1 MKSCKQIQ
9 CIIYPYL
16 DGELGAQE
24 NLEVEAHVLE
34 CQECND
40 ILQEQKR
47 FLNML
52 HSSSLRE
59 KGPEELRER
68 IARQLKPRRGL
79 QSSLRLMFTPRR
91 AFGLAA
97 ALILFFVA
105 VTTTL
110 LPRGVS
116 QPFIQNTVAEHE
128 GFLNGEEQL
137 DFVTNDPDALAQW
150 LQERIGV
157 ATTFPAFDDE
167 NVVLVGARISRYKGL
182 PIGLVSYRVHEVPV
196 TLMVALKTPDT
207 DIETPDYNFV
217 DDRRI
222 NFMTV
227 DDFNVV
233 SWSVCANNFALVSS
247 LPSQGREGCSVCH
260 ANGSG
265 LIDLSAFYSK
275 T

>member
-1 MKSCKQIQ
+1 MKSCKRIQ
-9 CIIYPYL
+9 SLLYPYL
-16 DGELGAQE
+16 DGELSIQE

-34 CQECND
+34 CQDCND

-47 FLNML
+47 FLTML

-59 KGPEELRER
+59 KGPDELRDR
-68 IARQLKPRRGL
+68 IARQLKPRKSFELSPR
-79 QSSLRLMFTPRR
+79 SMFTCRR
-91 AFGLAA
+91 ALGLAA
-97 ALILFFVA
+97 AVMLCFFVVA
-105 VTTTL
+105 TIL
-110 LPRGVS
+110 LQRGVT

-128 GFLNGEEQL
+128 GFLHGKEQL
-137 DFVTNDPDALAQW
+137 QFVTSNPGDLTQW

-157 ATTFPAFDDE
+157 VTSFPNFDDA
-167 NVVLVGARISRYKGL
+167 NVVLVGARVSQYKGM

-207 DIETPDYNFV
+207 DIETSDYHFV

-222 NFMTV
+222 NYMTA
-227 DDFNVV
+227 DGFNVV
-233 SWSVCANNFALVSS
+233 SWSVCSNNFALVSS
-247 LPSQGREGCSVCH
+247 LPRQGKEGCTVCH